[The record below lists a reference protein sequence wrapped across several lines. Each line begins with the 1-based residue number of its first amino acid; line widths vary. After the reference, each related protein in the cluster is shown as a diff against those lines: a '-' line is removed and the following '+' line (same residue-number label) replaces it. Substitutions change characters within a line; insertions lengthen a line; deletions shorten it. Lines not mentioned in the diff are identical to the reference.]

1 MIGGLVASE
10 FQAGIQSTYIC
21 PISSGQYSLLRFIR
35 ILSALL
41 DSLILISLSELFKES
56 TRAREG
62 KNKHFL
68 VSCGY
73 GLIVRVPSAPY
84 FLLTT
89 GWSFFLIHVDR
100 ELLRLRP

>member
-35 ILSALL
+35 ILSVLL
-41 DSLILISLSELFKES
+41 DSLILISLSELFRES

-62 KNKHFL
+62 KNKHIL

-73 GLIVRVPSAPY
+73 GLIVSVLA
-84 FLLTT
+84 T
-89 GWSFFLIHVDR
+89 GWSFFLMQVDR